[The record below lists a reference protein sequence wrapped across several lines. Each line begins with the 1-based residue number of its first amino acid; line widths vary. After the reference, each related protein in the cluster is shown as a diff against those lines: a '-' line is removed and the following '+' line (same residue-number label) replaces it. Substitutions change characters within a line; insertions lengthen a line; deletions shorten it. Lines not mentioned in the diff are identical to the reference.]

1 MSLLRRI
8 EGQRPAGQPAAP
20 ETPGGPPG
28 PPRPP
33 AEGPLSQTAAP
44 SRDAT
49 RDARVRLQTRI
60 ITNLDP
66 RLALSVASA
75 GRSDI
80 AEMFNRFLAEAAIV
94 VRSVAPDRLA
104 EQLLAERPGF
114 RCMPPPWP

>member
-49 RDARVRLQTRI
+49 PDARVRLQTRI
-60 ITNLDP
+60 INNHHPPLD
-66 RLALSVASA
+66 LSDAKA
-75 GRSDI
+75 GRSNSE
-80 AEMFNRFLAEAAIV
+80 EMINRFLDE
-94 VRSVAPDRLA
+94 
-104 EQLLAERPGF
+104 ERI
-114 RCMPPPWP
+114 RVTADERTR